1 MIIIEREISSLIYK
15 EFQKK
20 KVKEFLK
27 CVYSQI
33 MSFHILMVDV
43 KMLVE
48 IVEKESALVTL
59 TFHLMTPKSIEII
72 WGQ

>member
-20 KVKEFLK
+20 VKEFIK

-59 TFHLMTPKSIEII
+59 TFDLMTPKSIEII

>member
-1 MIIIEREISSLIYK
+1 
-15 EFQKK
+15 
-20 KVKEFLK
+20 
-27 CVYSQI
+27 

-59 TFHLMTPKSIEII
+59 TFDLMTPKSIEII
-72 WGQ
+72 LGQ

>member
-20 KVKEFLK
+20 KKIKEFLK

-59 TFHLMTPKSIEII
+59 TPKSIEII